1 MSNYKDLTGM
11 KFSRLTVIRRHG
23 TKIEGYAHSSISRI
37 LKREGMDFTINRI
50 RERLKLMEERRTA

>member
-11 KFSRLTVIRRHG
+11 KFGRLTVIRRHG
-23 TKIEGYAHSSISRI
+23 TKIEGNAHSSISRI

-50 RERLKLMEERRTA
+50 RED

>member
-11 KFSRLTVIRRHG
+11 KYG

-50 RERLKLMEERRTA
+50 REKLKLMEERRSA